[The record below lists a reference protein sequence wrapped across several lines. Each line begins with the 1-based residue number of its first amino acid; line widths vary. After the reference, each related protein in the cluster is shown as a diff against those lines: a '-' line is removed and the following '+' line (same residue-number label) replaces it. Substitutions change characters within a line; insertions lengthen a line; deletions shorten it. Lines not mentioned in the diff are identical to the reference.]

1 MRKRKSVLP
10 RSDFLLFM
18 NKYVNVMIKKYLF
31 SILSLLTCFIAQ
43 AQVQTQTDLVPF
55 TYANFDNGIVT
66 WGTGKKEV
74 VDIAMHCSMKQ
85 LEGCDMQCAMVRFQK
100 TPHVKNVKF
109 WLSKELNLEQ
119 NGSVKVNKP
128 DVVQVDATIDS
139 TGVEMVA
146 MGVLSTPYKLTADGV
161 YVGLTYEVDEID
173 GNSGAPVICANEKNA
188 GAFFV
193 HSTRRFLKWFDNG
206 TLLPSPSITAYFSG
220 LPQNRAELQA
230 DSVVYVKTGEESTIP
245 LTIVNYGMSE
255 ISKVGFNGTIN
266 GKTISTYVDLVN
278 KLPAALGAKATIH
291 VAIPA
296 FDADG
301 AYPVNLT
308 LSRINDQSNVT
319 SDATADFTID
329 SRALYPIRRP
339 LMEEYTGT
347 WCGYCPRGYV
357 ALAAM
362 KRIYGDAFTAIAYH
376 NGNHDPMEADGI
388 AIPADVDGFPAA
400 KIDRG
405 VVTDPYY
412 GIDES
417 SDMMAIEQE
426 WLAAGKV
433 YAPVDVKVSAQL
445 SEDGTKVEAQSVV
458 TSPRD
463 LTDANYAVEY
473 VLVADSL
480 HGESAEWW
488 QSNYYATDSPDAY
501 PEPEFKLFAGTASK
515 VKGLYYDDVALAS
528 TAAQGKDAQLPAV
541 MTAYVGNTTRASFD
555 IFSIVDVESH
565 QQIVQSRKQL
575 RVVAIVKDASAN
587 GRVLNTAE
595 CHVDASTYFTEGIHH
610 ISADANA
617 ATSDAYDLSG
627 RRVTNPSK
635 GFYIVD
641 GKKVIK

>member
-1 MRKRKSVLP
+1 
-10 RSDFLLFM
+10 
-18 NKYVNVMIKKYLF
+18 MIKKCLF

-55 TYANFDNGIVT
+55 TYASFDNGIVT

-100 TPHVKNVKF
+100 TPHVKNIKF

-146 MGVLSTPYKLTADGV
+146 IGVLPTPYKLTADGI
-161 YVGLTYEVDEID
+161 YVGFTYEVDEID
-173 GNSGAPVICANEKNA
+173 ENSGTPVICANEKND

-206 TLLPSPSITAYFSG
+206 MLLPSPSITAYFSG
-220 LPQNRAELQA
+220 LPQNRAELRA

-266 GKTISTYVDLVN
+266 GKTISTYVDLAN
-278 KLPAALGAKATIH
+278 KLPATMGAKATIH

-301 AYPVNLT
+301 AYPANLT

-376 NGNHDPMEADGI
+376 NGDPMEAEGI

-405 VVTDPYY
+405 VLTDPYH
-412 GIDES
+412 GIDENS
-417 SDMMAIEQE
+417 GVMGIEQE

-433 YAPVDVKVSAQL
+433 YAPVDVSVSAQL

-463 LTDANYAVEY
+463 LTDANYTVEY

-480 HGESAEWW
+480 HGETSDWW
-488 QSNYYATDSPDAY
+488 QTNYFATEQADAF
-501 PEPEFKLFAGTASK
+501 PEPEFRLFAGTTSK
-515 VKGLYYDDVALAS
+515 VNGLYFDDVALAS
-528 TAAQGKDAQLPAV
+528 TAFQGKDAQLPAA
-541 MTAYVGNTTRASFD
+541 MTAYAGNTTTASFD
-555 IFSIVDVESH
+555 IFSIVDAENH
-565 QQIVQSRKQL
+565 QQLVQSRKQL

-595 CHVDASTYFTEGIHH
+595 CHVDASTYFTEGIRH

-627 RRVTNPSK
+627 RRVMNPTK
-635 GFYIVD
+635 GFYIVG